1 MALSKA
7 VVTEVRAACSNAGA
21 QARVE
26 KMLARY
32 NFIHLPTE
40 GCWVLPSKS
49 VRIFVHGR
57 NWVMIGP
64 PSNSGADTE
73 VLQKELERLCE

>member
-7 VVTEVRAACSNAGA
+7 VVAEVRAACSNAGA

-26 KMLARY
+26 KLLAKF

-40 GCWVLPSKS
+40 GCWVLPAKS
-49 VRIFVHGR
+49 IRVFVHGR
-57 NWVMIGP
+57 NWIIDQTDHYTG
-64 PSNSGADTE
+64 SNIE
-73 VLQKELERLCE
+73 ELRKILELICE